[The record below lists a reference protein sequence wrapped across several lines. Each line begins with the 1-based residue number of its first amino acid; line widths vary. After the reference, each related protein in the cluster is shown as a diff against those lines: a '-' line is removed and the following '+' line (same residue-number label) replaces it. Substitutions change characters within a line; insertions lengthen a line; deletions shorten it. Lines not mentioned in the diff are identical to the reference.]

1 MPTKKDHTK
10 EIHREI
16 DYGPDKIH
24 LILQFP
30 AEPLPADEHPP
41 LSSSPFPQ
49 STLRQEIRA
58 ILSREISGKVLP

>member
-1 MPTKKDHTK
+1 MSTRKNRTK

-30 AEPLPADEHPP
+30 SGQFQLTSFRQLP
-41 LSSSPFPQ
+41 LSLPQKTPFGGKSGQ
-49 STLRQEIRA
+49 S
-58 ILSREISGKVLP
+58 